1 MKITQLRDKDKT
13 TALTTMDMETWIG
26 KTRTETKTQPVSAFR
41 EVLRYSLPD
50 SRCYEADKLP
60 KILPAAE
67 FRRAEGGKQMK
78 SYNGI
83 VELTV
88 GPLSGGPEITLVKQL
103 AWEQPQTHC
112 VFTGSSGRSVKIWA
126 KFTRPDNSLPQKRE
140 EAEIFHAHA
149 YRLAVKCY
157 QPQIPFSILPKEP
170 SLEQYSRLSY
180 DPELMYRPDS
190 VPFYLSQP
198 SGMPEEL
205 TYREA
210 VRSEKSPL
218 TRAVPGYDTERA
230 IFMLFEAALRK
241 THEEIYE
248 AEDEG
253 APKEEKTFRLW

>member
-67 FRRAEGGKQMK
+67 FRRTEGGKQMK

-112 VFTGSSGRSVKIWA
+112 VFTGSSGHG
-126 KFTRPDNSLPQKRE
+126 Q
-140 EAEIFHAHA
+140 
-149 YRLAVKCY
+149 
-157 QPQIPFSILPKEP
+157 
-170 SLEQYSRLSY
+170 
-180 DPELMYRPDS
+180 
-190 VPFYLSQP
+190 
-198 SGMPEEL
+198 
-205 TYREA
+205 
-210 VRSEKSPL
+210 
-218 TRAVPGYDTERA
+218 
-230 IFMLFEAALRK
+230 
-241 THEEIYE
+241 
-248 AEDEG
+248 
-253 APKEEKTFRLW
+253 

>member
-26 KTRTETKTQPVSAFR
+26 KTRTETKTRPVSAFR

-112 VFTGSSGRSVKIWA
+112 VFTGSSPHKWLFRELFDR
-126 KFTRPDNSLPQKRE
+126 KFE
-140 EAEIFHAHA
+140 
-149 YRLAVKCY
+149 Y
-157 QPQIPFSILPKEP
+157 QVSDTL
-170 SLEQYSRLSY
+170 
-180 DPELMYRPDS
+180 LMRC
-190 VPFYLSQP
+190 SQ
-198 SGMPEEL
+198 L
-205 TYREA
+205 Y
-210 VRSEKSPL
+210 
-218 TRAVPGYDTERA
+218 
-230 IFMLFEAALRK
+230 
-241 THEEIYE
+241 
-248 AEDEG
+248 
-253 APKEEKTFRLW
+253 

>member
-67 FRRAEGGKQMK
+67 FRRTEGGKQMK

-112 VFTGSSGRSVKIWA
+112 EISPPRQFASTEKRRSGDISRACLSFGREMLSAANPVQHFT
-126 KFTRPDNSLPQKRE
+126 Q
-140 EAEIFHAHA
+140 
-149 YRLAVKCY
+149 
-157 QPQIPFSILPKEP
+157 
-170 SLEQYSRLSY
+170 
-180 DPELMYRPDS
+180 
-190 VPFYLSQP
+190 
-198 SGMPEEL
+198 
-205 TYREA
+205 
-210 VRSEKSPL
+210 
-218 TRAVPGYDTERA
+218 RA
-230 IFMLFEAALRK
+230 
-241 THEEIYE
+241 
-248 AEDEG
+248 
-253 APKEEKTFRLW
+253 

>member
-26 KTRTETKTQPVSAFR
+26 KTRTETKTRPVSAFR

-103 AWEQPQTHC
+103 ACGTRTFFGCTQAESIRNDGIIEWFFHC
-112 VFTGSSGRSVKIWA
+112 CLSVLLLL
-126 KFTRPDNSLPQKRE
+126 NSTNVRIKR
-140 EAEIFHAHA
+140 IN
-149 YRLAVKCY
+149 R
-157 QPQIPFSILPKEP
+157 
-170 SLEQYSRLSY
+170 
-180 DPELMYRPDS
+180 
-190 VPFYLSQP
+190 
-198 SGMPEEL
+198 
-205 TYREA
+205 
-210 VRSEKSPL
+210 
-218 TRAVPGYDTERA
+218 
-230 IFMLFEAALRK
+230 
-241 THEEIYE
+241 
-248 AEDEG
+248 
-253 APKEEKTFRLW
+253 